1 MIKWEKN
8 LYVMTIIAV
17 ILVSGCLNES
27 KYASKDDFKITI
39 KPNEQGL
46 VIKQNDFGELVY
58 SALLTIESNNP
69 NFTYRVYDKTDNV
82 EFFEDTLL
90 GSNSYEIDIL
100 FSELNQTKEIIVY
113 ASNYSSFSITDEGLI
128 NRTSGVMPPNID
140 VSISP
145 ERLSFKASKMVNVQ
159 RLDYVPIE
167 PKTMIVE
174 NTADIGLHF
183 YVFPNEPQSLD
194 EPTYNYS
201 GEMGTFLK
209 AGESFEFSVYPT
221 INYDTKLGVTRITG
235 YIYAIPDSTKSIDKA
250 MFKKPFCLETMVM
263 SN

>member
-1 MIKWEKN
+1 
-8 LYVMTIIAV
+8 
-17 ILVSGCLNES
+17 
-27 KYASKDDFKITI
+27 
-39 KPNEQGL
+39 
-46 VIKQNDFGELVY
+46 
-58 SALLTIESNNP
+58 
-69 NFTYRVYDKTDNV
+69 
-82 EFFEDTLL
+82 
-90 GSNSYEIDIL
+90 
-100 FSELNQTKEIIVY
+100 
-113 ASNYSSFSITDEGLI
+113 
-128 NRTSGVMPPNID
+128 MP
-140 VSISP
+140 
-145 ERLSFKASKMVNVQ
+145 NVQ

-201 GEMGTFLK
+201 GEMGKFLK

-263 SN
+263 SD